1 MQKNAS
7 QGQQKNSIFSAKK
20 NGKNEWP
27 PISNLDPGG
36 NTGSDSRP
44 DPRSRSG
51 VTVVTP
57 YMVMAGGTTIVR
69 ALFYV
74 TPTLL
79 PENLHIGILVYS
91 RLHISFI

>member
-7 QGQQKNSIFSAKK
+7 QGPRKKLDFLGEK
-20 NGKNEWP
+20 NGKNESP

-44 DPRSRSG
+44 DPPSPSG
-51 VTVVTP
+51 VMVVTP
-57 YMVMAGGTTIVR
+57 YMVMAGGTAIVR

-91 RLHISFI
+91 